1 MKPNETLWNSPLNNG
16 NGVNG
21 HGNHNGYHAH
31 GTHGPHPEPDHEG
44 LGEDHVATS
53 LETPLR
59 EDAFDLDDETKIEL
73 IEKHFR
79 SIMEVLGLDLD
90 DDSLSGTPQRVAK
103 MYVQEIFKGLN
114 PANKPEV
121 RMFENKYQYGEM
133 LVEKDITFY
142 SNCEH
147 HFVPIWGR
155 VHIAYVSGGKVV
167 GLSKLN
173 RIVQHYARR
182 PQVQE
187 RMTRQIAEELATAL
201 ETEHVAVVVDAFHMC
216 VASRGIQDV
225 NSKTITSEYRGKFKE
240 PEVKQEFLKYLKL

>member
-1 MKPNETLWNSPLNNG
+1 LWNIPPVNG
-16 NGVNG
+16 NGNHPETRGYHGKNG
-21 HGNHNGYHAH
+21 HNGSN
-31 GTHGPHPEPDHEG
+31 GHEHHEE
-44 LGEDHVATS
+44 LGEHHLATS

-73 IEKHFR
+73 IEDHFR
-79 SIMEVLGLDLD
+79 SIMDILGLDLS
-90 DDSLSGTPQRVAK
+90 DDSLSGTPHRVAK

-114 PANKPEV
+114 PANEPEV

-155 VHIAYVSGGKVV
+155 VHVAYVSGGKVV

-187 RMTRQIAEELATAL
+187 RMTRQIAQAL
-201 ETEHVAVVVDAFHMC
+201 RDALGTEDVAVVVDAFHMC

-225 NSKTITSEYRGKFKE
+225 NSKTITSEYSGQFQS
-240 PEVKQEFLKYLKL
+240 PEVKQEFLRYLEL